1 MLSSSLRSVLT
12 SITSKSAT
20 TKTVQSMAN
29 AVVKNRDASLSTAKV
44 AKAAAP
50 AVAKNHAESR
60 SVVSGKGYSRTASS
74 SSIDSSRIFSSAA
87 AGDCHMTGF

>member
-74 SSIDSSRIFSSAA
+74 SSMTSRIFSSAA